1 LKDLKIC
8 RFPHRAD
15 GWPMHHIRSH
25 LSDAGT
31 VLAIGEILVEIMA
44 TTPGHG
50 FREPLSVTSTR
61 S

>member
-8 RFPHRAD
+8 RFPHRGD
-15 GWPMHHIRSH
+15 GWPMHHIRSQ